1 MATVGEAVMRM
12 DLADLPAMM
21 SRNRARGG
29 PGMVYHRP
37 GGSIGRVAPESG
49 AETTR

>member
-1 MATVGEAVMRM
+1 MATVGKAVMRM

-21 SRNRARGG
+21 SRNRVRGG

-37 GGSIGRVAPESG
+37 GANIGRVDPESG

>member
-12 DLADLPAMM
+12 DLADLLAMM

-49 AETTR
+49 TETTR